1 MNDGYERRALLLQL
15 GSVLQ
20 TISRVVERER
30 DDETIA
36 ELIAASPILA
46 DVALIEYVWAHM
58 TVREFADAAL
68 HAFCLWPQLLLE
80 DTLDHDALAAPVREH
95 LFAGNPGGWLGY
107 AASLRAEVPW
117 FGEQVAAHGADGHYD
132 EHHDEHHGGKAAR
145 NATA

>member
-20 TISRVVERER
+20 TISHVVERER

-36 ELIAASPILA
+36 ELIEASPILA

-80 DTLDHDALAAPVREH
+80 DTLDRDALAAPVREH
-95 LFAGNPGGWLGY
+95 LFAGNPGGWVRY
-107 AASLRAEVPW
+107 AASLRADVPW
-117 FGEQVAAHGADGHYD
+117 FGEHVTPRGADGHYD
-132 EHHDEHHGGKAAR
+132 GEAAR